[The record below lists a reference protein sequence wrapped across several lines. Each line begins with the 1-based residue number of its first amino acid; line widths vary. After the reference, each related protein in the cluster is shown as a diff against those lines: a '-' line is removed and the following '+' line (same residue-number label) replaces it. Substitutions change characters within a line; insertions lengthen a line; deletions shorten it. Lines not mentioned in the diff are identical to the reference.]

1 MTIEITL
8 GTVSTALAIAG
19 TAGKIIHSLVNV
31 ALEKRDL
38 KLAELEGA
46 LKAAREVDASTRR
59 ILFDKL
65 DAQHNALQDYKLHVA
80 EHYVGEAKL
89 EKLIAPILTRLD
101 GIERDLRGER
111 QQRTA

>member
-8 GTVSTALAIAG
+8 GTVSTALAIIG
-19 TAGKIIHSLVNV
+19 TAGKIVHSLVNI
-31 ALEKRDL
+31 ALEKRDA
-38 KLAELEGA
+38 KLLELEGS
-46 LKAAREVDASTRR
+46 LKAARETDAATRR

-101 GIERDLRGER
+101 GIERDLRGDR
-111 QQRTA
+111 QARSV